1 MTGRDGFARMVPAVL
16 GGIAGNTALT
26 KPQAAA
32 LSAAGVL
39 GNAQWERVA
48 ACELKKMNISH

>member
-1 MTGRDGFARMVPAVL
+1 VVL
-16 GGIAGNTALT
+16 HWLGDIAGHTALT

-48 ACELKKMNISH
+48 SSRT